1 MKRSLR
7 NRTGLALFVLLTLAA
22 AAWAAGTG
30 NDWSGRKAKYVFM
43 FIGDGLGLQPGQ
55 RGGRFY
61 NGSVNRDGRRAR
73 DQEAGP

>member
-1 MKRSLR
+1 MKRSFR

-43 FIGDGLGLQPGQ
+43 FIGDGLGLQQ
-55 RGGRFY
+55 
-61 NGSVNRDGRRAR
+61 VNA
-73 DQEAGP
+73 A